1 MTSARA
7 VREYLEQ
14 QDMGMFEHW
23 LKEGGDPNETDDQG
37 RTLLMVAVAR
47 GSLAAVELL
56 IKHKADCNRRQ
67 RHGATAL
74 SLASM
79 TGSVEAVGALLSAGA
94 SVDITDSRGLS
105 PIEYV
110 QAKCAKSTNSEPG
123 RGISQE
129 QGRLHT
135 VLTMLLQHKL
145 RRGQAGQAGDESDN
159 SAADTS
165 AESGDASY
173 SSDGISAEVFAAAQA
188 GDCTVVGEY
197 LAAGGSVDARDPTLG
212 GTMLMCAAS
221 LGHVALLKQLLAAR
235 AEPSRTDH
243 NGCTAL
249 HVAVFSASTLWAG
262 VQRDSQRS
270 VSGNSGSLHQLA
282 RGMTSSSAME
292 GSVLQLLL
300 EAKAEVGAKD
310 NMGLT
315 PLIMAV
321 QSDCRPI
328 VRYLLRARATLDA
341 RDRRGL
347 TALDHAESGGY
358 RAIAKLLRH
367 VSTSSSGASSSSS
380 ASAQV
385 TPEQTLAAEQAADA
399 LLRAENARAEEVAQH
414 ATRKRERKAR
424 RRAARNAATG
434 ALGCIEE
441 QPNMFSSESSTG
453 MDSLGLDSLGL
464 DSLGLDSLGVDSL
477 SLGDSSLDIT
487 ESSQEGTLSTGAQDG
502 TLSSSGASSSHT
514 SAPESMLSQAMSRM
528 ASTLARAASTQ
539 PTAAVPPEG
548 SPSSGL
554 PPPGLPGL
562 PPPGLPPPG
571 LPGLP
576 PPGLPPPGLPPPGLP
591 PPGLPG
597 LPPPGL
603 PPREAGPS
611 HIPVP
616 VAAPVESVPES
627 LLCPIGITLMRDPV
641 CTADGF
647 TFERATIREWLES
660 HSTSPLTGET
670 LEHTMLLPNMLVRS
684 MVRDFVEAHPDLP
697 ECIFWKEGAK

>member
-1 MTSARA
+1 
-7 VREYLEQ
+7 
-14 QDMGMFEHW
+14 
-23 LKEGGDPNETDDQG
+23 
-37 RTLLMVAVAR
+37 
-47 GSLAAVELL
+47 
-56 IKHKADCNRRQ
+56 
-67 RHGATAL
+67 
-74 SLASM
+74 M

-145 RRGQAGQAGDESDN
+145 RRGQAGDESDN

-173 SSDGISAEVFAAAQA
+173 ASDGISAEVFAAAQA

-262 VQRDSQRS
+262 VQGDSQRS
-270 VSGNSGSLHQLA
+270 VSGNSGRVHQLA

-464 DSLGLDSLGVDSL
+464 DSLGVDSL

-502 TLSSSGASSSHT
+502 TLSSSEASSSHT

-571 LPGLP
+571 LP
-576 PPGLPPPGLPPPGLP
+576 PPGLPPPGLPSPGLTS
-591 PPGLPG
+591 
-597 LPPPGL
+597 PGL

-611 HIPVP
+611 HIP

-627 LLCPIGITLMRDPV
+627 LLCPIGMTLMRDPV